1 MKKHS
6 TKFLPVVV
14 LNTNDVVPDI
24 SGAHSS
30 ILEDRTDI
38 GASFS
43 TLFG

>member
-6 TKFLPVVV
+6 TKFLPVVI

-24 SGAHSS
+24 SRAHSS
-30 ILEDRTDI
+30 ILEDRSDI